1 MTEPHV
7 SVMNVAKPS
16 KEIDMFPSP
25 MEFLKSHA
33 IAFLAGAVTVA
44 AVQLYGRL
52 ISRQARD

>member
-1 MTEPHV
+1 
-7 SVMNVAKPS
+7 
-16 KEIDMFPSP
+16 MFPSP

-44 AVQLYGRL
+44 AAQLYCRL